1 MLLNGETDG
10 SLYFGGCNF
19 TLYEGDAITLKAQPD
34 KGYLFTG
41 WYKGEYIGVVDYYHT
56 QVSRP
61 LDMSDP
67 DNLLSSEPEYSFTI
81 GQSTVICPV
90 FEVCTDHDFGEQM
103 IRKATPDEDGCIY
116 RACSKCGAED
126 IIAPLLK
133 VGNISLEGTSFDYT
147 GKAIEPKVTVANA
160 DEELAADC
168 YTVEYANNI
177 NAGTATATVTLKG
190 DYYEGSKVLEFRII
204 DPSSPSDQDSASGKS
219 AASAA
224 AASAVKAGG
233 EYSYGGQQYVVTA
246 LPAGSAPGEV
256 AFKAAKNAKK
266 VTVPAAV
273 KLADGKTYNVT
284 SVNAKAFK
292 GKKIR
297 TVTIGKNVKK
307 IKKNAFKKSKATK
320 MIVKSKLLKKAAVR
334 GALKGSKIKT
344 IQVKVGKKSLNK
356 KYLKNYKKIFTKK
369 NAGKKATIK

>member
-1 MLLNGETDG
+1 M
-10 SLYFGGCNF
+10 C
-19 TLYEGDAITLKAQPD
+19 
-34 KGYLFTG
+34 
-41 WYKGEYIGVVDYYHT
+41 
-56 QVSRP
+56 
-61 LDMSDP
+61 
-67 DNLLSSEPEYSFTI
+67 
-81 GQSTVICPV
+81 
-90 FEVCTDHDFGEQM
+90 
-103 IRKATPDEDGCIY
+103 
-116 RACSKCGAED
+116 
-126 IIAPLLK
+126 
-133 VGNISLEGTSFDYT
+133 
-147 GKAIEPKVTVANA
+147 
-160 DEELAADC
+160 
-168 YTVEYANNI
+168 
-177 NAGTATATVTLKG
+177 
-190 DYYEGSKVLEFRII
+190 
-204 DPSSPSDQDSASGKS
+204 
-219 AASAA
+219 
-224 AASAVKAGG
+224 
-233 EYSYGGQQYVVTA
+233 TA